1 VDFDW
6 RHLTVLVLLVAAAVV
21 AGLVSE
27 ASDPCDGALTAQ
39 SVAEVPPDATVIAF
53 GDLPDNDHVRGVV
66 REATSNNIT
75 NTVQLSGTEL
85 QRVREQMDGF
95 PSFGG
100 SWYVRYDSETV
111 SVTDWCSTRT

>member
-21 AGLVSE
+21 VGIVSE
-27 ASDPCDGALTAQ
+27 ASDPCDGALTAK

-53 GDLPDNDHVRGVV
+53 DDLPDNDHVKSVV
-66 REATSNNIT
+66 REAANNNIS
-75 NTVQLSGTEL
+75 NSVQLSGTEL
-85 QRVREQMDGF
+85 RTVRDQMEGY

-100 SWYVRYDSETV
+100 SWYVRYESATM
-111 SVTDWCSTRT
+111 SVTDWCTTQT